1 MPRSWKRVA
10 GVLLAGAVAG
20 LFQGSPL
27 FSQEIPQEAAAPR
40 TVILS
45 LDEALRIAAGESET
59 VWVAEAGVMSAL
71 GNRAI
76 ARSQLFPQ
84 ISATAAYVRTL
95 RSQFQDLSFGG
106 GDGTGGT
113 DGGITDLPFG
123 RANQYTLALS
133 LNQLLFDGGQT
144 LARNRAAAA
153 RLRSARIGTDSA
165 LAQSLLDVTQA
176 YFDAQL
182 ADRLVQIA
190 ESSLAQTEEVL
201 RQTDV
206 ARRVGD
212 RSEFELLRARVA
224 RDNQLPAL
232 IQRRTGRTEAYLRLK
247 QLLNIPLRDGLRLT
261 TTVEESVPRFAT
273 EADPAPETR
282 APVLQAVE
290 NVRANEAQVAEARG
304 QRWPSVSL
312 SSRYSPVAYPQ
323 SGIPGFDEFR
333 EDWTVTLSLSVPL
346 LTWGRLAGAERVA
359 QGGLSDARAR
369 LQQTRE
375 AAELDSQVARN
386 DLADAQATLDA
397 SRSTAQEA
405 GRAYEIAQLRFR
417 EGIASQI
424 ELSDSRLLL
433 EQAEVNRALA
443 LRNLQ
448 VARARLALL
457 SDLPLNQGGFNTIG
471 GTTGQATPTQ
481 TQPQTTA
488 ATAGSP
494 GDASAAGTAGTA
506 GAFTGS
512 PIP

>member
-1 MPRSWKRVA
+1 
-10 GVLLAGAVAG
+10 VLLAGGVAG
-20 LFQGSPL
+20 LFQGSLL
-27 FSQEIPQEAAAPR
+27 FSQEAPQEAAAPR

-247 QLLNIPLRDGLRLT
+247 QLLNIPLRDDLLLT
-261 TTVEESVPRFAT
+261 TTVEESVPRFA
-273 EADPAPETR
+273 AQSDPAPEAR
-282 APVLQAVE
+282 APVRQAVE

-375 AAELDSQVARN
+375 AAELDAQVARN
-386 DLADAQATLDA
+386 ELADAQATLDA

-471 GTTGQATPTQ
+471 GTAGQAMPTQ

-494 GDASAAGTAGTA
+494 GDASAGSAAGTA

>member
-1 MPRSWKRVA
+1 
-10 GVLLAGAVAG
+10 VLLAGGVAG
-20 LFQGSPL
+20 LFAGAPL
-27 FSQEIPQEAAAPR
+27 SAQETSREATAPSAPAASTAPR

-76 ARSQLFPQ
+76 AHSQLFPQ
-84 ISATAAYVRTL
+84 VSATAAYVRTL
-95 RSQFQDLSFGG
+95 RSQFSDLNFGG
-106 GDGTGGT
+106 GGT
-113 DGGITDLPFG
+113 DGGGTDSGITDLPFG

-165 LAQSLLDVTQA
+165 LAQALLDVTQA

-224 RDNQLPAL
+224 RDNQIPAL
-232 IQRRTGRTEAYLRLK
+232 IQRRTGRTESYLRLK
-247 QLLNIPLRDGLRLT
+247 QLLNIPLRDDLRLT
-261 TTVEESVPRFAT
+261 TTVEETVPRFAAD
-273 EADPAPETR
+273 ADPAPESR
-282 APVLQAVE
+282 APVRQAVE
-290 NVRANEAQVAEARG
+290 NVSANEAQLAEARG
-304 QRWPSVSL
+304 QRWPAVSL

-323 SGIPGFDEFR
+323 SGIPGFDDFR

-346 LTWGRLAGAERVA
+346 LTWGRLAGVERVA

-375 AAELDSQVARN
+375 AAELDAQVARN
-386 DLADAQATLDA
+386 DLTDAQATLAA
-397 SRSTAQEA
+397 SSSTSQEA

-443 LRNLQ
+443 LRNVQ

-457 SDLPLNQGGFNTIG
+457 ADLPLNQGGFTTIT
-471 GTTGQATPTQ
+471 GTAGQATPTQ

-488 ATAGSP
+488 ATAPS
-494 GDASAAGTAGTA
+494 DASAAGAAGTA
-506 GAFTGS
+506 GALTGS